1 MGILAVSA
9 SSFIIQVK
17 GGLATLTH
25 CTLEMPFLLAYASPW
40 EVTALHC
47 WESLGL
53 LELSLTSLI
62 S

>member
-9 SSFIIQVK
+9 SSFIIPVR

-25 CTLEMPFLLAYASPW
+25 CTLEMLFLRAYSSPW
-40 EVTALHC
+40 EVTVLNC
-47 WESLGL
+47 WETLGL
-53 LELSLTSLI
+53 LELLLTSLI